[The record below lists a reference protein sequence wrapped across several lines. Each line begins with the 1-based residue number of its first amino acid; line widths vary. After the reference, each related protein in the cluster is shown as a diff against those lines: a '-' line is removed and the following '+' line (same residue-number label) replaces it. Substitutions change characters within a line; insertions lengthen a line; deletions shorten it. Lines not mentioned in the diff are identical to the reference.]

1 MLLRMVDSHNPLYT
15 RLIGEFT
22 MGKPL
27 WIYTYLL
34 MLFAFNLIFAF
45 TSMSGE
51 QIADSMKKSGEYI
64 YGIYPG
70 EDTRRFIN
78 RLIFRFAFI
87 GAVYSIIIAGLP
99 MLFVLYDERFLRL
112 TMIPGL
118 LFMLLGM
125 IFMVREELIALR
137 LNETY
142 KPLI

>member
-1 MLLRMVDSHNPLYT
+1 
-15 RLIGEFT
+15 
-22 MGKPL
+22 
-27 WIYTYLL
+27 

-45 TSMSGE
+45 ISMSGE
-51 QIADSMKKSGEYI
+51 QIVESMKKSGEYI

-70 EDTRRFIN
+70 EDTSRFIN

>member
-1 MLLRMVDSHNPLYT
+1 
-15 RLIGEFT
+15 
-22 MGKPL
+22 
-27 WIYTYLL
+27 
-34 MLFAFNLIFAF
+34 
-45 TSMSGE
+45 
-51 QIADSMKKSGEYI
+51 
-64 YGIYPG
+64 
-70 EDTRRFIN
+70 
-78 RLIFRFAFI
+78 
-87 GAVYSIIIAGLP
+87 

>member
-1 MLLRMVDSHNPLYT
+1 MIEDLN
-15 RLIGEFT
+15 I
-22 MGKPL
+22 GKPL
-27 WIYTYLL
+27 WIYTYLFI
-34 MLFAFNLIFAF
+34 LFAFNFLFAF
-45 TSMSGE
+45 VNMSGE

-70 EDTRRFIN
+70 EETSQFIN
-78 RLIFRFAFI
+78 KLIFRFAFI
-87 GAVYSIIIAGLP
+87 GAVYSILIAGLP